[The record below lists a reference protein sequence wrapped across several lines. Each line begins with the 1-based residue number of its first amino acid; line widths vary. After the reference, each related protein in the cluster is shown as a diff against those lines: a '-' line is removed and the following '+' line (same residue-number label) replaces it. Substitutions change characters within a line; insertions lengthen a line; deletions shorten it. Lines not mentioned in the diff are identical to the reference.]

1 MINLRKNKLLFFL
14 ILFSVFFF
22 IIGFL
27 FYFFIGD
34 SSKEIITNNINLL
47 INNKLINSKDVI
59 INNIL
64 TTSIVFILGI
74 SVIGIVIILI
84 IYFFKIFIFSF
95 ELISLLINLKLKGI
109 IVILL
114 YLIPNII
121 NIIIYF
127 IICYYASN
135 YSIFLIKNLFFN
147 KKYNMY
153 KITKKYFVIY
163 MMCLLFITISAL
175 LELFILPK
183 LYLFK

>member
-14 ILFSVFFF
+14 LLFSVLFF
-22 IIGFL
+22 ILGII
-27 FYFFIGD
+27 FYSFIGD

-59 INNIL
+59 INNLL

-74 SVIGIVIILI
+74 SVIGFVIILI

-153 KITKKYFVIY
+153 KITKKYFIIY
-163 MMCLLFITISAL
+163 IICLVFIMLSAF

-183 LYLFK
+183 LHLFK